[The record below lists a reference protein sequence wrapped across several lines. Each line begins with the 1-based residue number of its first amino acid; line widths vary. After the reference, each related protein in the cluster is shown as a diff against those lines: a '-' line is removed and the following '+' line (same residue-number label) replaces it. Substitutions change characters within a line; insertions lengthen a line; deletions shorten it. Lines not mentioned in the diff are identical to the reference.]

1 MFSQIWRVFFFFN
14 SSFFPLGKSSC
25 NCSYNYHITIVIF
38 LCSPPLCPYY
48 FWQNLNTGTIWI
60 TFWSIFIFEW
70 YLLLAEGQCEC
81 GKMVSW
87 DDQVLLWFVI
97 SNILSRKSTLFFFF
111 FLLNWLLLLLSLY
124 APWLEVSSPEW
135 LEAQPGHMFTC
146 LEELHKRLKRFK
158 WA

>member
-111 FLLNWLLLLLSLY
+111 FAQLVASPPFSVRTLARSLLAWV
-124 APWLEVSSPEW
+124 AGGPTRAHV
-135 LEAQPGHMFTC
+135 HMLRRATQ
-146 LEELHKRLKRFK
+146 KT
-158 WA
+158 